1 MSPLDFMIPL
11 KILQFFLDL
20 SGKGTKE
27 QIGNVRQFIEKV
39 GKFNFDTIAWEPL
52 WLTILPILR
61 S

>member
-1 MSPLDFMIPL
+1 MIPL

-20 SGKGTKE
+20 SGNRIFTGKGTKE
-27 QIGNVRQFIEKV
+27 QIGNVRQLIEKV